1 MVGDGIKAARIQARS
16 SPLIGCTWKPVC
28 FPGNIRSAVK
38 NRANRLNPFRGS
50 RRPAGRHATPGR
62 RTAPGRSLIGRHAAR

>member
-16 SPLIGCTWKPVC
+16 SPLIGFTWKPVS

-38 NRANRLNPFRGS
+38 NMANRLNPFRGG
-50 RRPAGRHATPGR
+50 RRPAGRHAAPGR
-62 RTAPGRSLIGRHAAR
+62 HAAQGRSLIGRHAAH